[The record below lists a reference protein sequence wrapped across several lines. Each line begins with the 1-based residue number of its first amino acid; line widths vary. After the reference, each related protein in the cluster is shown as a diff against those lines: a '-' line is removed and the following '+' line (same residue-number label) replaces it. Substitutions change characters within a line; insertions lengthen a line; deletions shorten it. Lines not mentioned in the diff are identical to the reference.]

1 RRGRLLMKLR
11 IDVAVV
17 MGTALF
23 VIGLN
28 PNAYAQTLVGNPFN
42 SPNAIWVNAFPTR
55 GGNWRLSLHNPTL
68 MDTNNANPP
77 VTGGGTNTGLYEP
90 DVLVADNFMAPA
102 TYAVP
107 GRMRTNDDDLLGLV
121 WNYQDPDN
129 YFRVGIRQQP
139 ASGNFGGTEGV
150 SVQKIVG

>member
-1 RRGRLLMKLR
+1 
-11 IDVAVV
+11 
-17 MGTALF
+17 
-23 VIGLN
+23 
-28 PNAYAQTLVGNPFN
+28 
-42 SPNAIWVNAFPTR
+42 
-55 GGNWRLSLHNPTL
+55 

-90 DVLVADNFMAPA
+90 DVLVADNFVAPA
-102 TYAVP
+102 TYDVTA
-107 GRMRTNDDDLLGLV
+107 RMRTNDDDLLGLV

-150 SVQKIVG
+150 SVQKIVGGVVTQINPAGPASERLRRSPRRRSTTGLHSK